1 MIFMYAYSTTL
12 TLSIKI
18 KPLFYISFE
27 TACKILSC
35 LILIPNDNVLC
46 YFLSFLASVLSID
59 RRLSK
64 LTPKGYLGI
73 YISISCYN
81 FFLRLVKISQACSF
95 PPADSRGGSNHWLDS
110 FLSRANSTHPQKET
124 LVAHSDIIVKY
135 TPPPQSTTKC
145 PTFGM
150 CVREQGIENVTF
162 QKCIYIN
169 QGTLQS
175 EMMSN
180 FHFLLILSG
189 EI

>member
-1 MIFMYAYSTTL
+1 MWWVFKNIKLWKMIVKCSKIIIFSSSMIYLRMNLFHCNLYLFWKNNIVTHFLIKSIFVKDFWWMIFLHTYSTTL

-73 YISISCYN
+73 YISISCHN
-81 FFLRLVKISQACSF
+81 LFLRLVKIS
-95 PPADSRGGSNHWLDS
+95 
-110 FLSRANSTHPQKET
+110 
-124 LVAHSDIIVKY
+124 
-135 TPPPQSTTKC
+135 
-145 PTFGM
+145 
-150 CVREQGIENVTF
+150 
-162 QKCIYIN
+162 
-169 QGTLQS
+169 
-175 EMMSN
+175 
-180 FHFLLILSG
+180 
-189 EI
+189 